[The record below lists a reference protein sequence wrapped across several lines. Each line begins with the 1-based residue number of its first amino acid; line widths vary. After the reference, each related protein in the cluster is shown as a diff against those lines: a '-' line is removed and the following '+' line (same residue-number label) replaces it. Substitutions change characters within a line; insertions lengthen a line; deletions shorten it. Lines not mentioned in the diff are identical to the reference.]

1 MFLKK
6 VQQALGFCGIAH
18 RDAAMVD
25 AMLEPLPGHSDDEVM
40 HLLRDGG
47 AQEIDRLAPGFIS
60 ALADRPTLEAA
71 RAVAFVHPK
80 VAKQP
85 G

>member
-6 VQQALGFCGIAH
+6 VRQALGFSGIAP
-18 RDAAMVD
+18 RDAAMVA
-25 AMLEPLPGHSDDEVM
+25 AMLEPLPGHSEDEVM

-60 ALADRPTLEAA
+60 ALADRATLETA
-71 RAVAFVHPK
+71 RAIAYVHPK
-80 VAKQP
+80 VAKRL